1 MIPRVE
7 FIKKKLEKY
16 YNELTKIQDECQHLS
31 YEILGNWNDHDGWSW
46 VTINW
51 YQSRRCKDC
60 DKQITVKT
68 GESRY

>member
-31 YEILGNWNDHDGWSW
+31 YEILGNWNDHDRLS
-46 VTINW
+46 
-51 YQSRRCKDC
+51 
-60 DKQITVKT
+60 
-68 GESRY
+68 